1 MLSSVLLIQRNSF
14 GLDARKSQSLKWKA
28 GGVGRNEDVS
38 QRLELLANAEVKEA
52 RQRGLQTR
60 DSSPLL
66 FIDLSL

>member
-1 MLSSVLLIQRNSF
+1 ML
-14 GLDARKSQSLKWKA
+14 GKA
-28 GGVGRNEDVS
+28 GGEGRNEDVS